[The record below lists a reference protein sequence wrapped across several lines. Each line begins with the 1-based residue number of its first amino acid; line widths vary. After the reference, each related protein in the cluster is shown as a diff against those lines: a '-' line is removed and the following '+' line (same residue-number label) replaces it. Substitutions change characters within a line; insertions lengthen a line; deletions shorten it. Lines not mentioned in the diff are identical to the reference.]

1 MHTNGKCIIVSAPSG
16 AGKTTL
22 VKHLLE
28 TEATLEFSV
37 SACSRPQREG
47 ETHGKDYYF
56 LTPEQ
61 FREKIDMNEFVEWE
75 EVYPGSYYGTLKSE
89 LNRIWSKG
97 KHVIFDVDVYGGIN
111 LKKIFGDVAYS
122 IFIAPPSVE
131 ILEQRLVS
139 RGTDPE
145 ESIRQRLA
153 KAREELELQS
163 HFDYVI
169 INDHLPTAQSEIYT
183 QIHTFL
189 NPSIPN

>member
-56 LTPEQ
+56 LSPEQ
-61 FREKIDMNEFVEWE
+61 FREKIEMNEFVEWE

-89 LNRIWSKG
+89 LDRIWSKG

-111 LKKIFGDVAYS
+111 LKKIFGDIALSV
-122 IFIAPPSVE
+122 FIAPPSVE
-131 ILEQRLVS
+131 ILEQRLLS
-139 RGTDPE
+139 RGTDSA
-145 ESIRQRLA
+145 ESIRKRLD
-153 KAREELELQS
+153 KSREELALQS
-163 HFDYVI
+163 HFDIII
-169 INDHLPTAQSEIYT
+169 INDHLPTAQSEISS
-183 QIHTFL
+183 QIHSFL
-189 NPSIPN
+189 NP